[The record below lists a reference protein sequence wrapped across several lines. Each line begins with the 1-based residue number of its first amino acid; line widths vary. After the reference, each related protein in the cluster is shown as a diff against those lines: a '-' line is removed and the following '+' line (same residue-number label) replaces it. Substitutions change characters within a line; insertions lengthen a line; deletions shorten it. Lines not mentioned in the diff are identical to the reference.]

1 MNRIKFNGRMKKE
14 SNTTFI
20 QHSTCALG
28 FDEIVLLL
36 EASHTHKFGGDN
48 LEFKRFNTKSRSIAP
63 LMRTNNM
70 QLETLNAL
78 VHMF

>member
-1 MNRIKFNGRMKKE
+1 MKKE
-14 SNTTFI
+14 SNATFI
-20 QHSTCALG
+20 QSTYALG

-36 EASHTHKFGGDN
+36 EASHTHTNKFGGVN

>member
-1 MNRIKFNGRMKKE
+1 MKKE
-14 SNTTFI
+14 SNATFI
-20 QHSTCALG
+20 QSTCALG

-36 EASHTHKFGGDN
+36 EASHTHKFGGVN